1 MSADPIGPVTRHL
14 LVRHLASWV
23 PDALRRSRRAT
34 FVQAYAGPD
43 GDTAAAALRALG
55 QAAGGSRGRQ
65 LTVLTVVGPTDDLL
79 TRHATLAAELPAEV
93 TAHPVA
99 GDLTRLPVVL
109 KAAAAAAAPLFGY
122 LDAAG
127 GPPVDGVVL
136 AAIAAGRPAELLLV
150 LDPAARVGGELRQRL
165 NDAGFPLVSEVE
177 LVADPAL
184 GPAGPA
190 DAGGG
195 PAGRLLVFATA
206 YGKRLEAFKEA
217 LWTADQETG
226 VRFRDPDDPRR
237 RLVDPTPVP
246 APEPLRRE
254 LLDRLTSTGPA
265 SVTQLRQFT
274 AERTVYR
281 AADANQVLE
290 HLVASGEVNREPLA
304 GRLSG
309 DTTITAGTPAE

>member
-34 FVQAYAGPD
+34 FVQAYAGPG
-43 GDTAAAALRALG
+43 GDTAGAAVRALG
-55 QAAGGSRGRQ
+55 QAAGGARGRQ

-79 TRHATLAAELPAEV
+79 ARHATLAAELPAEV

-109 KAAAAAAAPLFGY
+109 KAVAAAAAPLFGY
-122 LDAAG
+122 LDAG
-127 GPPVDGVVL
+127 DGPPVDGDVL
-136 AAIAAGRPAELLLV
+136 AAVAAGRPAELLLV
-150 LDPAARVGGELRQRL
+150 LDPAARLGGELRQRL

-177 LVADPAL
+177 LVVDPADPGL
-184 GPAGPA
+184 
-190 DAGGG
+190 AGGG

-217 LWTADQETG
+217 LWTVDRETA
-226 VRFRDPDDPRR
+226 VRFRDPDDPER
-237 RLVDPTPVP
+237 RLVGPAPVP

-254 LLDRLTSTGPA
+254 LLRRLTSTGPA

-281 AADANQVLE
+281 AADADQVLE

-309 DTTITAGTPAE
+309 DTTITVGTPAG

>member
-43 GDTAAAALRALG
+43 GDTAGAALRALG
-55 QAAGGSRGRQ
+55 RAAGGSRGRQ

-79 TRHATLAAELPAEV
+79 ARHAALAAELPAEV

-122 LDAAG
+122 LDAVG
-127 GPPVDGVVL
+127 GPPVDGDVL
-136 AAIAAGRPAELLLV
+136 AAVVAGRPAELLLV
-150 LDPAARVGGELRQRL
+150 LDPAARAGGELRQRL

-177 LVADPAL
+177 LVVDPAP
-184 GPAGPA
+184 GPPGR
-190 DAGGG
+190 G
-195 PAGRLLVFATA
+195 GRLLVFATA
-206 YGKRLEAFKEA
+206 YGKRLEAFKDA
-217 LWTADQETG
+217 LWTVDRESG
-226 VRFRDPDDPRR
+226 VRFRDPHDPEG

-246 APEPLRRE
+246 APEPLRHE

-281 AADANQVLE
+281 AGDANQVLE

-309 DTTITAGTPAE
+309 DTMITVGAPAG